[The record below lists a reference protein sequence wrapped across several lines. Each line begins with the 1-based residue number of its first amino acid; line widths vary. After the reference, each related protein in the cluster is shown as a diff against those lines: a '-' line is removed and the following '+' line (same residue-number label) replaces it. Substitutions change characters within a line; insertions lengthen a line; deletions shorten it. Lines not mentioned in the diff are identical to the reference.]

1 MHRHDRKR
9 MPTEQNQNRSIAVYG
24 IGHASDLNFRC
35 VVSMHVQ
42 SLKVSLA
49 YLLTI
54 GPLLKCI
61 ISNEMSETTT
71 NCMHEISG
79 SWRWSFRARY
89 ISERLYS
96 GRWAIRRIHQHQLQQ
111 QQTDY
116 RADAGGLH
124 IRQTGQRQKLECCWS
139 THFLALRCPSANRL
153 LQVCCCRHCGQK
165 ISIDCRTPA
174 LSGCGGRM
182 RAVPRC
188 QRT

>member
-1 MHRHDRKR
+1 MHRHERER

-61 ISNEMSETTT
+61 ISNEMFETTT

-79 SWRWSFRARY
+79 S
-89 ISERLYS
+89 
-96 GRWAIRRIHQHQLQQ
+96 
-111 QQTDY
+111 
-116 RADAGGLH
+116 
-124 IRQTGQRQKLECCWS
+124 
-139 THFLALRCPSANRL
+139 
-153 LQVCCCRHCGQK
+153 
-165 ISIDCRTPA
+165 
-174 LSGCGGRM
+174 
-182 RAVPRC
+182 
-188 QRT
+188 